1 MKYPE
6 TAKRLSD
13 ALNLKRIKAQE
24 LADASGVAKA
34 SISQYINGSHCP
46 STLSAG
52 KMASVLGV
60 DAMWLMGFDVPMIKT
75 IEKDAKKASCLD
87 QELFAAVET
96 LTDADKTHLIEYIK
110 LYKKLRED

>member
-13 ALNLKRIKAQE
+13 ALNLKKLKAQE

-60 DAMWLMGFDVPMIKT
+60 DAMWLMGFDVPMIKLT
-75 IEKDAKKASCLD
+75 DGNPQEQSQLD
-87 QELFAAVET
+87 QELLAAVGT

-110 LYKKLRED
+110 LFKKIKED

>member
-13 ALNLKRIKAQE
+13 ALNLKKLKAQE

-52 KMASVLGV
+52 KMANVLGV
-60 DAMWLMGFDVPMIKT
+60 DAMWLMGFDVPMIKLNDGNPK
-75 IEKDAKKASCLD
+75 EQSQLD
-87 QELFAAVET
+87 QELLAAVGT

-110 LYKKLRED
+110 LFKKLKED